1 MRRVRVGYMRIKEFH
16 GIVKMEIRPISR
28 EEALRILKGG
38 EYASKNK
45 TSNEK

>member
-16 GIVKMEIRPISR
+16 GIVKMEIRPITR
-28 EEALRILKGG
+28 EEALRMLKGG
-38 EYASKNK
+38 EHVSENK

>member
-16 GIVKMEIRPISR
+16 GIVKMEIRPITR

-45 TSNEK
+45 TSDKK